1 MKKILLYIAALLLFL
16 PILPVFADEP
26 WEEDDGLRYIIL
38 KTTFDYTPLREAP
51 STNAQRYTHLR
62 KGVSVYAEEYD
73 SNFYILDFGTS
84 KRYWVEKKYVTP
96 VSKVVEKRGTKISN
110 IKIYDNKENYLVK
123 IKTKTKMQTPYKI
136 AQTGNELGFQMYNI
150 DLKKNKKRSRKN
162 KETYGIKIN
171 SSNIEGFNVFMMK
184 PSVNSGVLALNYKS
198 RVPIFGY
205 DVKRKDNALILQIR
219 KPIDIKSK
227 KPLKGVKIALDAGH
241 GGSEPGC
248 VSRGIKEKDVNL
260 QITKKLNK
268 ELKKR
273 GAKTVLTR
281 KKDIDVGLY
290 KRVEMAKDGNA
301 DFLISIHQNSL
312 ANPENY
318 EKKHGAGVYYYNQ
331 NAKALAE
338 SVQEHLVRATG
349 FRDDGVFNSSL
360 ALTRTTDPV
369 SILVECGYLI
379 HPYERV
385 KLTDEEFQTTV
396 AEGIANGIEK
406 HLRYLKNHQY
416 KRLKYSRRETL

>member
-1 MKKILLYIAALLLFL
+1 MKKILLLIALLFVS
-16 PILPVFADEP
+16 PAFANEA
-26 WEEDDGLRYIIL
+26 WEEDDGLQYTVL

-62 KGVSVYAEEYD
+62 KGVSIYAEEYD

-96 VSKVVEKRGTKISN
+96 VDKVVEKRGTKLSK
-110 IKIYDNKENYLVK
+110 IKIYDDKENYFVK

-136 AQTGNELGFQMYNI
+136 AQNGNELGFQMYDI
-150 DLKKNKKRSRKN
+150 DLKKNKKRKQKSN
-162 KETYGIKIN
+162 CIIN
-171 SSNIEGFNVFMMK
+171 CFAV
-184 PSVNSGVLALNYKS
+184 YKS

-248 VSRGIKEKDVNL
+248 VSRGVKEKDVNL

-273 GAKTVLTR
+273 GAKTYLTR
-281 KKDIDVGLY
+281 KKDVDVSLY
-290 KRVEMAKDGNA
+290 KRVETAKKAKA

-318 EKKHGAGVYYYNQ
+318 EKKHGAGVYYYNE

-338 SVQEHLVRATG
+338 SVQTHLVRATG
-349 FRDDGVFNSSL
+349 FKDDGVFNSSL

-385 KLTDEEFQTTV
+385 KLTDEEFQATV
-396 AEGIANGIEK
+396 AEGIANGVEK

-416 KRLKYSRRETL
+416 KRLKYSRREAL

>member
-1 MKKILLYIAALLLFL
+1 MKKILLFIAALLLFL

-318 EKKHGAGVYYYNQ
+318 EK
-331 NAKALAE
+331 
-338 SVQEHLVRATG
+338 RAWG
-349 FRDDGVFNSSL
+349 GC
-360 ALTRTTDPV
+360 
-369 SILVECGYLI
+369 ILL
-379 HPYERV
+379 
-385 KLTDEEFQTTV
+385 
-396 AEGIANGIEK
+396 
-406 HLRYLKNHQY
+406 
-416 KRLKYSRRETL
+416 

>member
-1 MKKILLYIAALLLFL
+1 MKKILFLILLFL
-16 PILPVFADEP
+16 FVLPVHAAEP
-26 WEEDDGLRYIIL
+26 WEEDDGLQYVIL

-51 STNAQRYTHLR
+51 STNAQRFTHLR
-62 KGVSVYAEEYD
+62 KGVSICAEEYD

-84 KRYWVEKKYVTP
+84 KRYWVEKKYVTL
-96 VSKVVEKRGTKISN
+96 VDKVVEKKGAKVSK
-110 IKIYDNKENYLVK
+110 IKIYDNKKNYIVK

-136 AQTGNELGFQMYNI
+136 IQNGNELGFQMYDI
-150 DLKKNKKRSRKN
+150 DLKKNKKRKQKN
-162 KETYGIKIN
+162 KDTYGIDIKSAN
-171 SSNIEGFNVFMMK
+171 AEGFNVFMMK
-184 PSVNSGVLALNYKS
+184 PRINSGILALNY
-198 RVPIFGY
+198 RNGAPIFGY

-241 GGSEPGC
+241 GGGEPGC

-273 GAKTVLTR
+273 GAATFLTR
-281 KKDIDVGLY
+281 KKDVDVGLY
-290 KRVEMAKDGNA
+290 ERVKMAKNARA

-318 EKKHGAGVYYYNQ
+318 EKKHGSGVYYYNE

-338 SVQEHLVRATG
+338 SVQNNLVRATG
-349 FRDDGVFNSSL
+349 FKDDGVFNSSL
-360 ALTRTTDPV
+360 VLTRATDPV

-385 KLTDEEFQTTV
+385 KLTDEDFQTTI
-396 AEGIANGIEK
+396 AEGIANGLEK

-416 KRLKYSRRETL
+416 KRLKYSRRKAI

>member
-1 MKKILLYIAALLLFL
+1 MKKILLLIALLFVS
-16 PILPVFADEP
+16 PAFANEA
-26 WEEDDGLRYIIL
+26 WEEDDGLQYTVL

-62 KGVSVYAEEYD
+62 KGVSIYAEEYD

-96 VSKVVEKRGTKISN
+96 VDKVVEKRGTKLSK
-110 IKIYDNKENYLVK
+110 IKIYDDKENYFVK

-136 AQTGNELGFQMYNI
+136 AQNGNELGFQMYDI
-150 DLKKNKKRSRKN
+150 DLKKNKKRKQKN
-162 KETYGIKIN
+162 KDKYGINIKSSKID
-171 SSNIEGFNVFMMK
+171 GFDVFMMK
-184 PSVNSGVLALNYKS
+184 PKINSGVLTLNYKS

-248 VSRGIKEKDVNL
+248 VSRGVKEKDVNL

-273 GAKTVLTR
+273 GAKTYLTR
-281 KKDIDVGLY
+281 KKDVDVSLY
-290 KRVEMAKDGNA
+290 KRVETAKKAKA

-318 EKKHGAGVYYYNQ
+318 EKKHGAGVYYYNE

-338 SVQEHLVRATG
+338 SVQTHLVRATG
-349 FRDDGVFNSSL
+349 FKDDGVFNSSL

-369 SILVECGYLI
+369 RILVECGYLI

-385 KLTDEEFQTTV
+385 KLTDEEFQATV
-396 AEGIANGIEK
+396 AEGIANGVEK

-416 KRLKYSRRETL
+416 KRLKYSRREAL